1 MNHTEFYGS
10 SGGSRTGMSLSLQN
24 QPALF
29 LRCWRSLARELCV
42 ITKCSFTDLYL
53 QSQET

>member
-42 ITKCSFTDLYL
+42 ITKCSSTDLYL